1 MYFNDKEL
9 ALNQILNNI
18 KLLEEEI
25 SSIIISYY
33 IERTFIINGITVKM
47 SIFDL
52 IQTIK
57 NDYKNV
63 VLNDFYKEFD

>member
-1 MYFNDKEL
+1 MYINEKDL

-25 SSIIISYY
+25 SSIITSYY
-33 IERTFIINGITVKM
+33 IERPFNINDRIVKM

-52 IQTIK
+52 VQKIIY
-57 NDYKNV
+57 DYKNV
-63 VLNDFYKEFD
+63 VLKDFYEEFD